1 MDLVSA
7 LLILGVCFS
16 GGTPVAVADETQGS
30 QIGNGT
36 NNCSRNLCPE
46 NTHCH
51 EVQNSYNCSCKPG
64 FKSRSGN
71 KYFTDITEV
80 CEDVNECRQ
89 SAQGNCGQ
97 FAECKNTIGSYYC
110 TCLKGYQSKS
120 GEKWFQ
126 SKTKNTCEDVD
137 ECNILNACPDKS
149 LCKNSVGSYQ
159 CECKNGYLSTSG
171 KKTFTNGTEHCM
183 DVDECKIPNACPGN
197 SLCRNDEGSYYCECK
212 DGFQST
218 SRNNVFSN
226 GTAQCQDV
234 DECSQ
239 NGPAACGPNA
249 MCLNAEGNFSC
260 LCDKGFQTR
269 SRIGNFQRTGE
280 HQCEDIDECDQLGPP
295 VCGTNASC
303 INTPGSFNCICLNG
317 FRTMTGERTFK
328 GPITNESQCYA
339 RNKCTKING
348 TYICACDKGY
358 ISSEKVLQQ
367 SNQNPT
373 CLRVLC
379 RSSNDSQ
386 QKGCNDTTDNFFFCL
401 KKFIGSSV
409 PDCSS
414 LRSQPQQGKKLLQNI
429 LNEVDNKLSRAQWDG
444 DQLQKHQQA
453 GEFLQLMED
462 TAKDFMWLLE
472 DGTTDIK
479 NGSRM
484 TIWKGNENPQSS
496 ISLNQEEARMDL
508 DWKTA
513 AGPNNNGVAV
523 MGLLTLENMETVL
536 SNASLKDRNS
546 SADVREKEE
555 LRVISKVVTAFVSS
569 EDTKNLNSPVNFTFS
584 HSNTEEQETICAFWN
599 HSENRWSRDGCCKL
613 QGNATKTVCACTHL
627 SSFAVLMAH
636 YVVEDTRLT
645 VITQVG
651 LVISLLCLLL
661 SIVTFMFCRILQGT
675 RNTIHLHLC
684 ISLFLAY
691 TIFLSGISRTSNQ
704 TACSVVAGLLHFFFL
719 AAFCWMCLEGV
730 ELYLMVVQVFKT
742 HTLKKRY
749 MFSVGYGIPALI
761 VTISAAANSK
771 GYGTKNYCWLSLEGN
786 FTWSFLAPV
795 CIIVLINAAIF
806 VITVWKLAQ
815 KFSTIN
821 PDIGNL
827 KKIRTFTITAI
838 AQLCILGLTWIFG
851 IFQFSRHTLAMSY
864 IFTILNCLQGV
875 FIFLLHC
882 LLKKQVREQYHR
894 WFCAIFRLKESDKYF
909 PFSSSAVPFSSAS
922 QSRGNQSSKESGV

>member
-183 DVDECKIPNACPGN
+183 
-197 SLCRNDEGSYYCECK
+197 
-212 DGFQST
+212 
-218 SRNNVFSN
+218 
-226 GTAQCQDV
+226 
-234 DECSQ
+234 
-239 NGPAACGPNA
+239 
-249 MCLNAEGNFSC
+249 
-260 LCDKGFQTR
+260 
-269 SRIGNFQRTGE
+269 
-280 HQCEDIDECDQLGPP
+280 
-295 VCGTNASC
+295 
-303 INTPGSFNCICLNG
+303 
-317 FRTMTGERTFK
+317 
-328 GPITNESQCYA
+328 A